1 MNKEELLKELEFC
14 LKLWKESGGCEFGKI
29 TKCKECSAPYL
40 LLKLINGEIIHGK
53 DVKRLT
59 LNDWEKK
66 LKQLK

>member
-14 LKLWKESGGCEFGKI
+14 LKLWKESGGCEFGQT
-29 TKCKECSAPYL
+29 TKCKECAAPYL